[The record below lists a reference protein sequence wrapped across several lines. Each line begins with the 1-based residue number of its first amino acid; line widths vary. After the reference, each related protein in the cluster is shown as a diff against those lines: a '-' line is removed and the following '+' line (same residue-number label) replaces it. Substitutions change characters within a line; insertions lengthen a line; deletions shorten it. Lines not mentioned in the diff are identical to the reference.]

1 MVQYGNMFEE
11 LAKELEQANR
21 NLSKIVIMRK
31 TSSEEIKNSIKKEEF
46 MGNKDLINNL
56 KERIDV
62 QVENYSSVSK
72 ANDIDTKLF
81 EQGFA
86 KEYISA
92 INYVNA
98 MLEQN
103 KIINLDEF
111 LDLNEFI
118 AESLD
123 KANGVSVVK

>member
-1 MVQYGNMFEE
+1 
-11 LAKELEQANR
+11 
-21 NLSKIVIMRK
+21 
-31 TSSEEIKNSIKKEEF
+31 
-46 MGNKDLINNL
+46 MGSKDLINNL
-56 KERIDV
+56 KEQIDL

-72 ANDIDTKLF
+72 ANDTYTKLF
-81 EQGFA
+81 EQGFT
-86 KEYISA
+86 KGYISA

-98 MLEQN
+98 MLEKN

-118 AESLD
+118 AESLN